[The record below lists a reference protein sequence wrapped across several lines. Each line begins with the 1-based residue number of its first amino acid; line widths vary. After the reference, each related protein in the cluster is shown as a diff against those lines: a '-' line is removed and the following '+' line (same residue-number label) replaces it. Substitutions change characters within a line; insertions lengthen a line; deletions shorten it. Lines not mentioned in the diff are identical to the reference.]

1 MKSWPLVPLGSVLKT
16 HIDAVPSAQFG
27 TVNLAGVYGFGRGLF
42 RRGPISPS
50 ETTYKTFHRLNA
62 GDFVI
67 SSPKAWEGAVARIPV
82 EFDGW
87 FLSPVFPTFRADCQ
101 RLDTRFLGYYCQRAA
116 VWSQLHRKAQGMG
129 ARRETV
135 SPAQFLSLEIP
146 LPLLSEQRAIVARLD
161 ALTEKTRNIAEQLDS
176 VDDASAALLL
186 SLHHKL
192 AAGRVVRLGDVIEL
206 HELSEPTAPS
216 GRYPQ
221 VGVRG
226 FGGGLFAKA
235 SISGT
240 ETTYRAFHR
249 LYEGAIVLSQ
259 VKGWEGAIAR
269 CPAEL
274 ADWFVSP
281 EYRTFR
287 CKEGQA
293 SSEYMGEIV
302 RTEWFWTQLQDATRG
317 VGARRERTR
326 PEQFL
331 NIELV
336 LPTLDDQ
343 LRIVE
348 VLKRQMPLKTKHTAI
363 RQANAA
369 LLPATLERVFGSTTQ
384 GASHGQ

>member
-1 MKSWPLVPLGSVLKT
+1 M
-16 HIDAVPSAQFG
+16 
-27 TVNLAGVYGFGRGLF
+27 
-42 RRGPISPS
+42 
-50 ETTYKTFHRLNA
+50 
-62 GDFVI
+62 
-67 SSPKAWEGAVARIPV
+67 
-82 EFDGW
+82 
-87 FLSPVFPTFRADCQ
+87 
-101 RLDTRFLGYYCQRAA
+101 
-116 VWSQLHRKAQGMG
+116 
-129 ARRETV
+129 
-135 SPAQFLSLEIP
+135 
-146 LPLLSEQRAIVARLD
+146 
-161 ALTEKTRNIAEQLDS
+161 
-176 VDDASAALLL
+176 
-186 SLHHKL
+186 
-192 AAGRVVRLGDVIEL
+192 
-206 HELSEPTAPS
+206 
-216 GRYPQ
+216 
-221 VGVRG
+221 
-226 FGGGLFAKA
+226 FAKA